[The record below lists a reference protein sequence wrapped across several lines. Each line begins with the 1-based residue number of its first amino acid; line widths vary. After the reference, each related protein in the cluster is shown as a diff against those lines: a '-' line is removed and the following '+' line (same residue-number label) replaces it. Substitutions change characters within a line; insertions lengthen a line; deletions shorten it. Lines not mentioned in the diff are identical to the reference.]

1 MKLPRRKFLHLA
13 TGAAALPALS
23 SVARAQAYPTR
34 PVRWIVGYPPGG
46 GADTVTRILGQW
58 LSERLGEQVVIEN
71 RPGAS
76 TNISAQAVINSP
88 PDGYTLLFYSA
99 STLINTSMFPNLPF
113 DVRRDIAPVSGLVV
127 YPMVLVAHPS
137 VPAKTVAELIAHA
150 KANPGKVTM
159 ASFGT
164 GSASHLAGELFKMMA
179 GINLVHVPYRGSA
192 PMMTDLVAGQVQV
205 GFDVMVTSLPHVRT
219 GALRALG
226 VAGSN
231 RFDMLPDV
239 PTIA

>member
-1 MKLPRRKFLHLA
+1 MKFPRRVFLHLA
-13 TGAAALPALS
+13 AMTAAVPTVS
-23 SVARAQAYPTR
+23 RFARAQSYPTR

-58 LSERLGEQVVIEN
+58 LSERLGQQVIIEN

-88 PDGYTLLFYSA
+88 PDGYTLLFYGA
-99 STLINTSMFPNLPF
+99 STLINSSMFSNLPF
-113 DVRRDIAPVSGLVV
+113 DVRRDITPVSGLAV

-159 ASFGT
+159 ASYGT

-179 GINLVHVPYRGSA
+179 GINMVHVPYRGGA
-192 PMMTDLVAGQVQV
+192 PMMTDLIAGQVQV
-205 GFDVMVTSLPHVRT
+205 GFDVMVTSLPQIRT
-219 GALRALG
+219 GAL
-226 VAGSN
+226 
-231 RFDMLPDV
+231 
-239 PTIA
+239 